1 MTDPISRV
9 YEFAFRG
16 LLTEEALDHAGRQ
29 NRPHSA
35 MLDASIADALSIDVL
50 DAGLVADARA
60 MATVYTAIA
69 AFENSVRKLIK
80 TVLLEDKGENWWEL
94 SVSEKIRTRADQ
106 KMKEEEKIRWHAQ
119 RGSDPINYTL
129 LGDLE
134 SIMRQN
140 WELFEPYFQSSIEWA
155 ASIFDVIERSRNVI
169 MHSGTLEQADIER
182 IGIFVRDWV
191 KQVGA

>member
-1 MTDPISRV
+1 MTDTIGRL
-9 YEFAFRG
+9 YDFTFRG
-16 LLTEEALDHAGRQ
+16 LLTEEALDRAGRQ

-35 MLDASIADALSIDVL
+35 LHDAVIADALSIDLL
-50 DAGLVADARA
+50 DSDLVGQARG

-80 TVLLEDKGENWWEL
+80 TVLLEQKGENWWDL
-94 SVSEKIRTRADQ
+94 AVSEKIRTRAAQ
-106 KMKEEEKIRWHAQ
+106 KQEDEEKIRWHAQ
-119 RGSDPINYTL
+119 RGADPIYYTL
-129 LGDLE
+129 MGDLE

-140 WELFEPYFQSSIEWA
+140 WEHFEPYIPSVEWA

-169 MHSGTLEQADIER
+169 MHSGTLEQADVER
-182 IGIFVRDWV
+182 IGIFIRDWV